1 MTSAPPAAHIRED
14 VFGTV
19 LVRIFGIGAFAA
31 LRVELGVFRLERV
44 GNVFEENRTEH
55 DMLVLG
61 RIHVVA
67 QRVGRLPQ
75 LRLEAQRRAIILAVA
90 LRSPARHHR
99 PPVNLG
105 AEYTIANLRLLYSAA
120 TAGRSPRCCRQRS
133 THSLVSFSCTPF
145 CDRRRRRVRK
155 STRSISWS
163 WLKQEK
169 TTVSVPVTGS
179 WWRCRHCA
187 QISFIMHCI
196 GELIDAI
203 ARWSERK

>member
-1 MTSAPPAAHIRED
+1 MPKCSIRVARGGGLDSGRTWSRSRPPRGPPGVPARPA
-14 VFGTV
+14 FGRTDGGAGRADCR
-19 LVRIFGIGAFAA
+19 LVPSC
-31 LRVELGVFRLERV
+31 
-44 GNVFEENRTEH
+44 
-55 DMLVLG
+55 